1 MALYKDQYRTGT
13 MRAEWIDYNYG
24 VFFITI
30 CTKDK
35 QSRFGYIN
43 DGKMFYSAIG
53 EITLQCVNGIV
64 ASHPDCKLWNHVV
77 MPNHVH
83 LLLQV
88 VHKGAVPK
96 ACTGNARAM
105 SQIANRCGHVSH
117 IVSQFKSAVTR
128 MAHAAGLEFAWQ
140 SRFYDHAVRDHDD
153 MSRIY
158 QYIDN
163 NISAWSEDRFHQQ

>member
-1 MALYKDQYRTGT
+1 
-13 MRAEWIDYNYG
+13 MRAEWIDYDYG

-35 QSRFGYIN
+35 QHFFGHIHGQIMYRSP
-43 DGKMFYSAIG
+43 MG
-53 EITLQCVNGIV
+53 EIVEHCAGQIETI
-64 ASHPDCKLWNHVV
+64 HPECKLWNHVV

-88 VHKGAVPK
+88 TYKGA
-96 ACTGNARAM
+96 ATEGWTGGNDNAMA
-105 SQIANRCGHVSH
+105 QTAKRCGHLSH

-140 SRFYDHAVRDHDD
+140 NRFYDHAARNHDD
-153 MSRIY
+153 MTRIY

-163 NISAWSEDRFHQQ
+163 NIASWGEDRFNR